1 MKKRALV
8 GIFGA
13 LIATFLMSHNA
24 GAVTRLGGLTGF
36 STNVYNSLDSGLIT
50 TFNQN
55 TEYTVNLHTGNF
67 YIANGNFATSINVYA
82 NRKNYIAVYV
92 VGNNFSDLS
101 TFRPE
106 KINIVPAGGLS
117 QFGTVNDDV
126 EFSRS
131 CTDELADGSYT
142 CNNTILHTVELSTV
156 ADYNGQVRVSGS
168 LIMGNAP
175 YSDTGQIS
183 WGALHF
189 DGQDELTA
197 FKSSFTA
204 FAAQN
209 HNDLTAIQGYIDNIE
224 SKLDTVNANLDGVE
238 TKLNT
243 ANGHLN
249 IIEDNTEDIADD
261 VNAIR
266 GSANTSA
273 QKDAQDM
280 QAYENM
286 QNTDGLINIG
296 DQTGALSIVGSIN
309 SVLGQIET
317 VPVGASCTI
326 LGNLGAVNLGQLDFC
341 QGKDNFGTIVTFVA
355 TGIFLFLSFFI
366 VVRVIRRVLRLIAW
380 ARSN

>member
-1 MKKRALV
+1 MKKGVIV
-8 GIFGA
+8 GIFTA

-55 TEYTVNLHTGNF
+55 TEYTVNLHTGTF
-67 YIANGNFATSINVYA
+67 YVANGNFSTSVNIYA
-82 NRKNYIAVYV
+82 NRKNYVAVYV
-92 VGNNFSDLS
+92 ISNGFSDL
-101 TFRPE
+101 TVIRPE

-142 CNNTILHTVELSTV
+142 CNNTVLHTVELSST
-156 ADYNGQVRVSGS
+156 ADYNGQLRVSGS
-168 LIMGNAP
+168 LWQGSAP
-175 YSDTGQIS
+175 YADTGS
-183 WGALHF
+183 VTWGALHF
-189 DGQDELTA
+189 DGIDELTT
-197 FKSSFTA
+197 FKNSFTA

-249 IIEDNTEDIADD
+249 TIEENTEDIADD

-273 QKDAQDM
+273 QKDSQDM
-280 QAYENM
+280 QGYQNM
-286 QNTDGLINIG
+286 QNTDGLVDVG
-296 DQTGALSIVGSIN
+296 DN
-309 SVLGQIET
+309 SNFMSSFNAVNNFLGGIKNAT
-317 VPVGASCTI
+317 PTNCVIDGD
-326 LGNLGAVNLGQLDFC
+326 LGNLDLGELDACQLPSEIRTVIQTVAGFVFAVFDFLILWNSIKYII
-341 QGKDNFGTIVTFVA
+341 G
-355 TGIFLFLSFFI
+355 
-366 VVRVIRRVLRLIAW
+366 VINW